1 MNHKSI
7 IGLISSIFFVGIIL
21 SVISIFTKMI
31 ITPEVIFMVGFIVLI
46 VTCILF
52 FHTAE
57 IVEQK
62 PDHKAL
68 TTVINKNLY
77 ICPNTKTRRLTRLFI
92 KVSILFM

>member
-7 IGLISSIFFVGIIL
+7 IRLISSIFFAGIIL
-21 SVISIFTKMI
+21 SIISIFTKMVI
-31 ITPEVIFMVGFIVLI
+31 SPELIFMAGFIVLI

-68 TTVINKNLY
+68 TTVINRNLY
-77 ICPNTKTRRLTRLFI
+77 ICPNTKSNRLTRLFI

>member
-7 IGLISSIFFVGIIL
+7 IKLISSIFFAGIII
-21 SVISIFTKMI
+21 SIISIFTKMI
-31 ITPEVIFMVGFIVLI
+31 VTPEVFFMVGFIVLI
-46 VTCILF
+46 ITCIIF

-57 IVEQK
+57 NVEQK

-77 ICPNTKTRRLTRLFI
+77 ICPNTKARRLTRLFI